1 MVKFNFENSSINERM
16 IYEMESVV
24 SENHKKL
31 HDNPNIETDFRG
43 WIDLPENYNKEEF
56 ENTKIEVMK
65 IDNHRSSGIFLENPD
80 DQLIGLKEESIV
92 YVIYK

>member
-43 WIDLPENYNKEEF
+43 WIDLPENYKDRKSTRLN
-56 ENTKIEVMK
+56 
-65 IDNHRSSGIFLENPD
+65 SSHE
-80 DQLIGLKEESIV
+80 
-92 YVIYK
+92 